1 MDQASYKKGKIRS
14 LKGLVIRV
22 QFDEDMPN
30 VNEMLY
36 ADNQAKSPLLVSSL
50 DHGDMAIC
58 LNIGGDYSLQKGD
71 AVSRSGR
78 SLEIP
83 VGEEMIGRVWDTMG
97 RPIDGKPPLE
107 PEVLDKMIKRPIFS
121 PDFQETSLVSR
132 PDDILETGMKVLD
145 FFTPFVK
152 GRKIGIVGGAGVG
165 KTVLTMEIINNVA
178 EGSGAISMF
187 AGIGERIREGHELYQ
202 TLAEN
207 DLLKTTAMFFGQ
219 MNENPVQRSLIGLAA
234 ITLAEY
240 FRDDMKKDVL
250 LFADNMYR
258 YIQAKNEVSTIIDQT
273 PAEGGYQPTVFSD
286 VKTFQDR
293 LATNENGSITAL
305 QTIYVPADD
314 LSDPAVQ
321 MIQHELDS
329 TIVLSRAVAAQGI
342 RPAVD
347 ILASSSSLLTP
358 EIVGERHYALAK
370 QATAILQ
377 KYESLKGII
386 AIIGESELSAEDR
399 DDYNRAKQLI
409 EFFKQRFNV
418 MEKVTGIPGEHINR
432 EMTLQGVEAI
442 IGKYESPEADKTEDG
457 PEPKPETTASPESEP
472 KAKSNID
479 DKPKASD
486 DIESETKTE
495 PSATSKAEADISVT
509 DKAEAKP
516 EAKADTKSA
525 GWFHRL
531 KIESQ
536 RHKQSRLKSDQQEN
550 KSDTNSK
557 PTTETKADKSS
568 IDKSETKDEKTK
580 PAPSLA
586 EAIDSIAAD
595 TPDEDD

>member
-1 MDQASYKKGKIRS
+1 MNPTNQPPTYKKGVVKT
-14 LKGLVIRV
+14 LKGIVITV
-22 QFDEDMPN
+22 QFIEGMPEL
-30 VNEMLY
+30 NEMLY
-36 ADNQAKSPLLVSSL
+36 VDNEQQSPLLVSSL
-50 DHGDMAIC
+50 KRGDMAVC
-58 LNIGGDYSLQKGD
+58 LNIGGDYSIQKGMS
-71 AVSRSGR
+71 VTRSGR

-83 VGEEMIGRVWDTMG
+83 VGDAMIGRVWDAMG
-97 RPIDGKPPLE
+97 RPIDGKPQ
-107 PEVLDKMIKRPIFS
+107 LDEATLATMPKRAIFA
-121 PDFQETSLVSR
+121 PAFQETSLVSR
-132 PDDILETGMKVLD
+132 KDDVLETGLKVLD

-187 AGIGERIREGHELYQ
+187 AGIGERIREGHELYK
-202 TLAEN
+202 TLGDN

-219 MNENPVQRSLIGLAA
+219 MNENPVQRSLIGLSA

-240 FRDDMKKDVL
+240 FRDDQKKDVL

-258 YIQAKNEVSTIIDQT
+258 YIQARNEVSTIIDQT

-293 LATNENGSITAL
+293 LASNENGSITAL

-347 ILASSSSLLTP
+347 ILASKSSLLTP
-358 EIVGERHYALAK
+358 EVVGERHYDLATR
-370 QATAILQ
+370 ATAILQ

-399 DDYNRAKQLI
+399 EDYTKAKQLI

-418 MEKVTGIPGEHINR
+418 MEKVTGIEGEHMTR
-432 EMTLQGVEAI
+432 EQTLDGVEAI
-442 IGKYESPEADKTEDG
+442 IGQMPDKKASEAPTLPESPRPAESTATDTEDAAPEKTE
-457 PEPKPETTASPESEP
+457 
-472 KAKSNID
+472 AKS
-479 DKPKASD
+479 
-486 DIESETKTE
+486 
-495 PSATSKAEADISVT
+495 
-509 DKAEAKP
+509 
-516 EAKADTKSA
+516 
-525 GWFHRL
+525 
-531 KIESQ
+531 
-536 RHKQSRLKSDQQEN
+536 
-550 KSDTNSK
+550 
-557 PTTETKADKSS
+557 
-568 IDKSETKDEKTK
+568 
-580 PAPSLA
+580 
-586 EAIDSIAAD
+586 
-595 TPDEDD
+595 